1 MTIKYINIF
10 QSEALTNFS
19 QIGIFGLKTNHLA
32 TLERET
38 ERERERETE
47 RETERDR
54 ERDRE
59 RQRVRQRERQRQRR
73 REQKTNNFVAL
84 RFATS

>member
-38 ERERERETE
+38 EREREREKQRERQRETE

-54 ERDRE
+54 E
-59 RQRVRQRERQRQRR
+59 
-73 REQKTNNFVAL
+73 
-84 RFATS
+84 